1 MSATAYDFS
10 FEALNGGALPLA
22 KFKGRPLLIV
32 NTASRCGFTPQY
44 AGLRELWRRHR
55 DAGLVVLGVPSN
67 DFGAQEPGS
76 SDEIATF
83 CEVNYGI
90 DFPMTAKVSVRGPR
104 AHPFFRWLAVQGGF
118 LSLPR
123 WNFYKYLI
131 GRDGRLVDWFAS
143 MTKPNSPA
151 SPAPSLPRSQTVEAR
166 AR

>member
-1 MSATAYDFS
+1 LSSTAYDFS
-10 FEALNGGALPLA
+10 FEALRGGALPLA

-44 AGLRELWRRHR
+44 EGLRELWQRHR

-67 DFGAQEPGS
+67 DFAAQEPGS
-76 SDEIATF
+76 GEEIASF

-90 DFPMTAKVSVRGPR
+90 DFPMAAKVSVRGAK
-104 AHPFFRWLAVQGGF
+104 AHPLFRWLAAERGF

-131 GRDGRLVDWFAS
+131 GRDGHLATWFAS
-143 MTKPNSPA
+143 ITKPDSPRLA
-151 SPAPSLPRSQTVEAR
+151 QAIAAAIADGR
-166 AR
+166 A